1 MAGCLMTLSS
11 LSVMAADQNY
21 IVDFSSEVEN
31 DFTSEELKAISE
43 EVNEDNPYI
52 NIVAVQEGHENDD
65 KIKALVE
72 VLKSDE
78 IKEFVD
84 KEYKGA
90 VVMVD

>member
-1 MAGCLMTLSS
+1 M
-11 LSVMAADQNY
+11 
-21 IVDFSSEVEN
+21 
-31 DFTSEELKAISE
+31 
-43 EVNEDNPYI
+43 
-52 NIVAVQEGHENDD
+52 AVQEGHENDD